1 MDTSRPDVD
10 KLADEKDIDGL
21 IMLLS
26 HRDNTTRYRACG
38 ALGRLGAG
46 AREAVPALIELLQHW
61 DGMTRGAAAGALGAI
76 GPDARDAIPALE
88 RALLDPDNVVKMC
101 AASALRD
108 ISPGAGKGLQSLS
121 AVLGRRERPPHKS
134 AWQAIGE
141 SMSTPID
148 PMFYAN
154 PFF

>member
-1 MDTSRPDVD
+1 MDTSKPEVD
-10 KLADEKDIDGL
+10 KLVAGKDIDGL

-38 ALGRLGAG
+38 ALGRLGAE
-46 AREAVPALIELLQHW
+46 AKQAVPALIELLEHW

-76 GPDARDAIPALE
+76 GPDAGDAIPALE
-88 RALLDPDNVVKMC
+88 RALIDPDNVVKMC

-108 ISPGAGKGLQSLS
+108 ISPGCGKGLQSLS
-121 AVLGRRERPPHKS
+121 MMLGRKERPSPKS